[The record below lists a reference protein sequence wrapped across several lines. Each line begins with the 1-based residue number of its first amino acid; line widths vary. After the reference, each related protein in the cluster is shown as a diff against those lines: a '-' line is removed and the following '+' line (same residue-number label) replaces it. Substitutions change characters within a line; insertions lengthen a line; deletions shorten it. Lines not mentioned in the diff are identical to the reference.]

1 MKKMLLLLGM
11 ICLPLAS
18 HAAELPADAG
28 LADVQALGRLNGLA
42 LSCSMMDVASQIK
55 KVMVQY
61 APKSGSHGQ
70 AFEQAT
76 NEAYLARSRGE
87 ADCPDKIQTVS
98 QVEDRA
104 RALQAL
110 GGQP

>member
-1 MKKMLLLLGM
+1 MKKMLLILGM
-11 ICLPLAS
+11 VWLPLAS
-18 HAAELPADAG
+18 HAAELSADAG
-28 LADVQALGRLNGLA
+28 LADVRALGRLNGLA
-42 LSCSMMDVASQIK
+42 LSCSMTDVASRIK
-55 KVMVQY
+55 QVMIQH
-61 APKSGSHGQ
+61 APKSSVHGQ

-87 ADCPDKIQTVS
+87 ADCPDKIHAIS
-98 QVEDRA
+98 QVEDGA